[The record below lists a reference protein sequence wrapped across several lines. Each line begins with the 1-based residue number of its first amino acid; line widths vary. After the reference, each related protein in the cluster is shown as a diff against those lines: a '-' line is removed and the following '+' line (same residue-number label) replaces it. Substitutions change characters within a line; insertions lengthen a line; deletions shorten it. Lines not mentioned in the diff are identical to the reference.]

1 MPHEFNV
8 FYFFI
13 HGPSK
18 PMLSDKLSTSLQL
31 LNIRPMETQMRV
43 AAPPPCTVHFAF
55 SSGFKHCWL
64 FNNRKSLRTPNN
76 FTMSNSWFRQPP
88 GDLDMTGSA

>member
-43 AAPPPCTVHFAF
+43 AAPPPLYSAF
-55 SSGFKHCWL
+55 CF
-64 FNNRKSLRTPNN
+64 
-76 FTMSNSWFRQPP
+76 
-88 GDLDMTGSA
+88 